1 MRPVVNHLC
10 NLLDAQERH
19 SLAEIID
26 LNLWLD
32 DEQERARVAKENRN

>member
-10 NLLDAQERH
+10 SLRDAQERH
-19 SLAEIID
+19 SLAEIIE

-32 DEQERARVAKENRN
+32 AEQERVRRSRETR